1 MPERVTDKA
10 RSEKSAEAVVIG
22 KADEGPNEKED
33 WKLWHLAVQ
42 SIRSRGSRSEL

>member
-1 MPERVTDKA
+1 MLERATDKV

-33 WKLWHLAVQ
+33 WKLWHLAVH
-42 SIRSRGSRSEL
+42 SIRSPDSRSEP